1 MQIPRTIKKIT
12 SIELFV
18 ESDDGKYE
26 LDYINL
32 ARDIDLLYPDSRA
45 INALT
50 AVLMLLKKHH
60 INNGLFLQASPW
72 ARVTIELIYP
82 V

>member
-60 INNGLFLQASPW
+60 TNNGLFLQASPW